1 MFKNCHYI
9 SISCCDSFFL
19 CVKNSPINLCGFF
32 KKIPARNLDHCTLHC
47 VASSRL
53 FVSVGSEIV
62 THRVFLAVGMNLK
75 NGRWH
80 PFMHVLFIKSRHWF
94 EKKYL
99 NVTYIQIVISFWS
112 KGVGAGWAFDK
123 LMVYLHRLKSKYPS
137 CHFRVSYL
145 LLAFPD
151 FICFLRHCYHL
162 LIKVIVN
169 CPALWP

>member
-1 MFKNCHYI
+1 MLQPGLVLISSYLISSIFCYPLANHNCLKIQYAFHVATV
-9 SISCCDSFFL
+9 FFL
-19 CVKNSPINLCGFF
+19 CVQNSPINLCGFF

-99 NVTYIQIVISFWS
+99 NATYIQIVISFWS
-112 KGVGAGWAFDK
+112 KGIGAG
-123 LMVYLHRLKSKYPS
+123 
-137 CHFRVSYL
+137 
-145 LLAFPD
+145 
-151 FICFLRHCYHL
+151 
-162 LIKVIVN
+162 
-169 CPALWP
+169 

>member
-1 MFKNCHYI
+1 MCKMLQPGLVLIGSYLISSIFYYPLANHNCLKIVTTSLH
-9 SISCCDSFFL
+9 ISCCDSFFFVL
-19 CVKNSPINLCGFF
+19 NKNFPINLCGFF

-99 NVTYIQIVISFWS
+99 NVTYIQIVILFWS

-123 LMVYLHRLKSKYPS
+123 LMV
-137 CHFRVSYL
+137 
-145 LLAFPD
+145 
-151 FICFLRHCYHL
+151 
-162 LIKVIVN
+162 
-169 CPALWP
+169 

>member
-1 MFKNCHYI
+1 MYKMLQPGLVLISSYLISSIFCYPLANHNCLKIVTTYFMLWQ
-9 SISCCDSFFL
+9 FFL
-19 CVKNSPINLCGFF
+19 CVKNFPINLCGFF

-94 EKKYL
+94 ERKYW
-99 NVTYIQIVISFWS
+99 NVFNDQRSLCQVKCFYVI
-112 KGVGAGWAFDK
+112 
-123 LMVYLHRLKSKYPS
+123 LMHRKMISI
-137 CHFRVSYL
+137 F
-145 LLAFPD
+145 
-151 FICFLRHCYHL
+151 
-162 LIKVIVN
+162 
-169 CPALWP
+169 